1 MGQLCHTFAQKSH
14 NNINCMT
21 YREYLLKCSFDEIW
35 EVIRAAY
42 DEPVEIKPLYRRLYD
57 SIISF
62 PKLNTEEIMVV
73 YTDSFSEPAVA
84 NCLAPYE
91 ELADREVELSFD
103 LIDEIS
109 DVQIAAH
116 LLWWSSIFS
125 LRTAEER
132 SDCILY
138 ASKENWARMDPKVNG
153 ELEAHKDEWVHLKE
167 LWDIDKRS
175 SKRKLLR
182 FWRDTIL
189 DDFNSQS
196 LRWLILRKLEY
207 SIGYWNFFY
216 QKRLK
221 RDGKWREI
229 ASYANGIQT
238 LEHFYGWRGKGR

>member
-1 MGQLCHTFAQKSH
+1 
-14 NNINCMT
+14 
-21 YREYLLKCSFDEIW
+21 
-35 EVIRAAY
+35 
-42 DEPVEIKPLYRRLYD
+42 
-57 SIISF
+57 
-62 PKLNTEEIMVV
+62 
-73 YTDSFSEPAVA
+73 
-84 NCLAPYE
+84 
-91 ELADREVELSFD
+91 
-103 LIDEIS
+103 
-109 DVQIAAH
+109 
-116 LLWWSSIFS
+116 
-125 LRTAEER
+125 
-132 SDCILY
+132 
-138 ASKENWARMDPKVNG
+138 MDPKVNG